1 VRIVPLAATGA
12 GPTEI
17 ARVVGCSLPTARLW
31 PARFAARGI
40 PGPVRPATAGPP
52 GGARPVGQAR
62 GRHDRDPAVGAER
75 LDARTLAAHLAG
87 RFATRE
93 HLEAQII
100 DFTLAHNETAEPY
113 QWRYDADAEHARDL
127 DRHPTRP
134 PDPSTEV
141 LPRAA

>member
-1 VRIVPLAATGA
+1 MA
-12 GPTEI
+12 
-17 ARVVGCSLPTARLW
+17 
-31 PARFAARGI
+31 
-40 PGPVRPATAGPP
+40 GPVRRAWDSRACSTGHGRPP

-62 GRHDRDPAVGAER
+62 GVVTTATPPSGQSVWAQ
-75 LDARTLAAHLAG
+75 RTLAAHLAG

>member
-1 VRIVPLAATGA
+1 VALGRVELQVEAELCRLAVA
-12 GPTEI
+12 GPVRR
-17 ARVVGCSLPTARLW
+17 ARD
-31 PARFAARGI
+31 
-40 PGPVRPATAGPP
+40 PGPARPATAGPP

-62 GRHDRDPAVGAER
+62 GVVTTATPPSGQSVWAQ
-75 LDARTLAAHLAG
+75 RTLAAHLAG
-87 RFATRE
+87 RFATCE
-93 HLEAQII
+93 DLEAQII

-113 QWRYDADAEHARDL
+113 QWRYDAEAEHARYL

>member
-1 VRIVPLAATGA
+1 MH
-12 GPTEI
+12 GP
-17 ARVVGCSLPTARLW
+17 SARL
-31 PARFAARGI
+31 A
-40 PGPVRPATAGPP
+40 VVTTATPP
-52 GGARPVGQAR
+52 SGQS
-62 GRHDRDPAVGAER
+62 VWTQ
-75 LDARTLAAHLAG
+75 RTLAAHLAG

-93 HLEAQII
+93 DLEAQII

-113 QWRYDADAEHARDL
+113 QWRYDAEAEPARYL